1 MERTVTAENGSYR
14 SLDVPVRG
22 GQLRVG
28 VWGPEGGDVPTIL
41 AVHGVTASHRAWP
54 MVAAALPGVRV
65 VAPDLRGRGR
75 SAGLPGP
82 YGMPQHA
89 DDLAA
94 VLDALAVRRA
104 VVVGHSMGAFVSAV
118 FAHRHADRVRS
129 LVLVDGGL
137 PLAAPEGLTGDALV
151 YAILGPAAERL
162 AMTFPDRAS
171 YRAFWRAHPA
181 FGDGW
186 NDTMAQYVDYDL
198 VGEEPTLHPATA
210 YAAVAEDTAELH
222 AGPSL
227 MAALDALAHPTV
239 FLRAPRGLMNE
250 LPGLYSPDQVA
261 GWSDRLAGL
270 RVVEVDDV
278 NHYTIIM
285 SDHGVDAV
293 TAEIRQALAASDEPV
308 GAVGG
313 RGAEH
318 PAEVHP

>member
-1 MERTVTAENGSYR
+1 MTAVSEGYRT
-14 SLDVPVRG
+14 LDVPVRG
-22 GQLRVG
+22 GRLRVG
-28 VWGPEGGDVPTIL
+28 VWGPEDAGAPTIL

-65 VAPDLRGRGR
+65 IAPDLRGRGR
-75 SAGLPGP
+75 SAHLPGP

-94 VLDALAVRRA
+94 VLDALGVRRT

-129 LVLVDGGL
+129 LVLIDGGL
-137 PLAAPEGLTGDALV
+137 PLAAPPGLTGDALV
-151 YAILGPAAERL
+151 RAILGPAAERL

-181 FGDGW
+181 FGEGW

-198 VGEEPTLHPATA
+198 EGVEPELHPATA
-210 YAAVAEDTAELH
+210 YAAVEEDTAELH
-222 AGPSL
+222 SGPSL
-227 MAALDALAHPTV
+227 VAALDGLVHPTV
-239 FLRAPRGLMNE
+239 FLRAPRGLMDE
-250 LPGLYSPDQVA
+250 PPGLYSPDQVTV
-261 GWSDRLAGL
+261 WSGRLPVL
-270 RVVEVDDV
+270 RAVEVDDV

-293 TAEIRQALAASDEPV
+293 TAEIRQALAASCEPV